1 MDSEYL
7 YVVGKRPA
15 HDRPNNCVESGAISS
30 TSQYSKAPIHLATS
44 LSYSAARR
52 CVNPPL
58 RLFLSRAEYI
68 TRHKTVSNSP
78 TGRAVCR
85 GGIGDRSVPAL
96 VIKKTLPG
104 TEDGGGAWWAA
115 LDGR

>member
-52 CVNPPL
+52 CVNLPL

-78 TGRAVCR
+78 TGTVPLQVDLGAAVRCKPQ
-85 GGIGDRSVPAL
+85 V
-96 VIKKTLPG
+96 V
-104 TEDGGGAWWAA
+104 
-115 LDGR
+115 